1 MASLADKGYNGNT
14 NLKKKGVSIEWDQE
28 KLQEYLRC
36 ARDPKY
42 FAQKYIKI
50 VHVDHGLIPIDLYDY
65 QEEIIDKIT
74 NGRRVVVNTSRQAG
88 KTTTAVVVI
97 LHYIL
102 FNDHKTVALL
112 ANKGDAAREILER
125 IKIAFE
131 ALPKWLQ
138 QGVIEWNKGSVEF
151 ENGFV

>member
-1 MASLADKGYNGNT
+1 MVSLADKGYNGNA

-88 KTTTAVVVI
+88 KCVCINTPI
-97 LHYIL
+97 KLR
-102 FNDHKTVALL
+102 
-112 ANKGDAAREILER
+112 NKHTGE
-125 IKIAFE
+125 
-131 ALPKWLQ
+131 
-138 QGVIEWNKGSVEF
+138 VIEVTIGEF
-151 ENGFV
+151 YESQKIDNQDDNI